1 MANEFDDLS
10 EIRHVQPG
18 DPVAAKPTSQ
28 PTRAIEIRLQ
38 QLESLIESLS
48 QSNDLS
54 KLIIRNVPIKTVD
67 EPVIRDDI
75 VYFNPNTG
83 LYEKA
88 EATVTFA
95 TGLYLTNPSGLA
107 VGVCVAVNGSV
118 GDIMIAGY
126 DTWRDAD
133 HYEGMMESLEDYL
146 PGHAYFLSAV
156 EPGKLTRFPPTMRIQ
171 IMIGTDKHYVLEP
184 LIGNPD
190 SLDTPIKQQVGMR
203 PVGAVRKNPPDSQQF
218 LVVGFDA
225 IELQSEDADH
235 LGYGSWLPT
244 DQSLTSD
251 IAKFGYLIA
260 DSTVN
265 IQPIV
270 PVFIRLQ
277 VAAGGT
283 MKIYQAPTLATLA
296 EDNSGIYNL
305 TTSLTALSS
314 NKDLV
319 RSYSVLDVDQRTVL
333 GTLYFKFTSNDSTY
347 RRDVI
352 FKFPDSFQ
360 GWKMANAPVTPIATA
375 IIANGGVS
383 SITVLE
389 GGVGYDT
396 APDVIITGDGTG
408 ALATAVLDE
417 TGSVVSVIIT
427 TAGTGYTAATVAF
440 KNRLSALKVINGGS
454 GGAGSA
460 TALGPDDGLDTAT
473 IDTGGRG
480 SGYLSAP
487 SVEVTDSSGVGV
499 NAIVQALVRNGE
511 IIEFEIADRG
521 ENYVD
526 PRLVIR
532 PAANFG
538 YQKTKVGTYDVV
550 ISSGQIS
557 SVTPHSGGNGFNHPV
572 GCRLVIVG
580 DGSGA
585 TLSPVL
591 GPSGEVTSV
600 NVLTVGSGYTTAAV
614 QTLDVLDPLLVLIGG
629 TPSSPGDGTL
639 TVPAM
644 SLERLEVEASGVGYS
659 DNAVLTIEAPTIV
672 GGVTAEATIRVD
684 TQGRIVRINLFN
696 LGSGYEKAPTIVI
709 PGGGNGAIL
718 VPHMGAPVTAA
729 TVTVPGDGFGSP
741 PNAYAG
747 VPVDHVEIDEPGH
760 SYIGTPLVS
769 FRPPD
774 MVGGL
779 QTQGVCIMGGQISE
793 AFIITPGAGYTE
805 PENWEIVVSGGGG
818 SGALL
823 KPIIS
828 GGELVAIEIVEA
840 GHDYTSTPTLTLT
853 QLVATPG
860 SGATM
865 EASIESLGSVV
876 GVQVTVQGSGY
887 ISPPL
892 ITINPPT
899 NPSGKQARA
908 TAKMVGDGAMLLA
921 TISGNGSLPYTQ
933 TVVQAQGNAMQ
944 IFDFGDDLNDSIL
957 AVLRKPQQA
966 PFYYNIKADPALK
979 TKYPSIPPEKSLFV
993 LNGTEM
999 LGTAYNESTGRGNDP
1014 EADVIMC
1021 RKSPFWTTFDVQGS
1035 PWDLEYRQYVADLAS
1050 AGRDHII
1057 PKAGPF
1063 GFEDSWL
1070 RFWEHVFKYELNRNR
1085 GWLHINRGSR
1095 FYQTGRVSSL
1105 AVLSPLRITDVTTG
1119 AEAKTDG
1126 TPLTGQLLLSV
1137 DGQATFLTGN
1147 SGVQVD
1153 LSKANNLVTIYKNN
1167 TGRPV
1172 MISSVV
1178 LSVAY
1183 QLNLANVTP
1192 TVADTARVTVG
1203 TQVGNYRDIIGTI
1216 DPSLITQQGAESKLY
1231 ALNQVKELFPDA
1243 RESAPLIM
1251 PGQEV
1256 FLRVDATVSTNIQ
1269 IQLVLA
1275 RIRGYLF

>member
-10 EIRHVQPG
+10 KIRHVKPG

-48 QSNDLS
+48 QSSEFS
-54 KLIIRNVPIKTVD
+54 KLIIRDVAIKTGD
-67 EPVIRDDI
+67 EAVVRDDI

-95 TGLYLTNPSGLA
+95 AGLYTTNPSGLA
-107 VGVCVAVNGSV
+107 IGVCVATNGSV

-126 DTWRDAD
+126 DTWRDDAHHD
-133 HYEGMMESLEDYL
+133 GMMETGEEYI
-146 PGHAYFLSAV
+146 PGHAYFLSAIDS
-156 EPGKLTRFPPTMRIQ
+156 GKLTRFPPTMRIQ

-190 SLDTPIKQQVGMR
+190 SLDTPIKQPVGMR
-203 PVGAVRKNPPDSQQF
+203 PVGAVRKNPPNQEQF
-218 LVVGFDA
+218 LVVGFDG

-235 LGYGSWLPT
+235 LGYGAWLPT
-244 DQSLTSD
+244 DRSLTDD
-251 IAKFGYLIA
+251 IAKFGYMVA
-260 DSTVN
+260 DSVVN
-265 IQPIV
+265 IQPV
-270 PVFIRLQ
+270 NPVYIRAQ
-277 VAAGGT
+277 VAVGGA
-283 MKIYQAPTLATLA
+283 IRIFQSPTLADLA
-296 EDNSGIYNL
+296 DDNSNIYNVL
-305 TTSLTALSS
+305 TSLTALSS
-314 NKDLV
+314 NKELV
-319 RSYSVLDVDQRTVL
+319 RSYTVLDVDQKTVL
-333 GTLYFKFTSNDSTY
+333 GTIYFKFTSNDTTY

-352 FKFPDSFQ
+352 FKFPDAFQ
-360 GWKMANAPVTPIATA
+360 GWKMVNAPVTPIATA
-375 IIANGGVS
+375 IIANGGIS

-408 ALATAVLDE
+408 ATATAVLDE
-417 TGSVVSVIIT
+417 TGSVMSVIISSPGIDYT
-427 TAGTGYTAATVAF
+427 TATVTF
-440 KNRLSALKVINGGS
+440 DDRLASLTVVNGGS
-454 GGAGSA
+454 GGAGTA
-460 TALGPDDGLDTAT
+460 TATGPDDGIDTAT
-473 IDTGGRG
+473 ISTGGRG

-487 SVEVTDSSGVGV
+487 SVEVTDSSGLGTG
-499 NAIVQALVRNGE
+499 AIVQASVRNGE

-538 YQKTKVGTYDVV
+538 YQKTKVGVYDVV
-550 ISSGQIS
+550 ISGGVIS
-557 SVTPHSGGNGFNHPV
+557 SVTPHAGGNGLNHPI

-585 TLSPVL
+585 TIAPVL

-600 NVLTVGSGYTTAAV
+600 NVLTAGTSYTTATV
-614 QTLDVLDPLLVLIGG
+614 ETLDVLDPLLVLIGG
-629 TPSSPGDGTL
+629 DPTSPGNGTL

-644 SLERLEVEASGVGYS
+644 SVERIEIIASGIGYT
-659 DNAVLTIEAPTIV
+659 DNAPLTIEAPTVV
-672 GGVTAEATIRVD
+672 GGITAAATIRVD
-684 TQGRIVRINLFN
+684 DQGRIIKINLYE
-696 LGSGYEKAPTIVI
+696 LGSGYEKAPDITL
-709 PGGGNGAIL
+709 PAGGTGSIL
-718 VPHMGAPVTAA
+718 TPQMGAPITAA
-729 TVTVPGDGFGSP
+729 TVTDPGSGYDAP
-741 PNAYAG
+741 PAAYAG
-747 VPVDHVEIDEPGH
+747 VPVHHVEVDEPGTGYA
-760 SYIGTPLVS
+760 STPLVS

-774 MVGGL
+774 MVDGV
-779 QTQGVCIMGGQISE
+779 QAQGVAVMGGQIAE

-805 PENWEIVVSGGGG
+805 PENWSIVVSGGGG
-818 SGALL
+818 SGAVLNPL
-823 KPIIS
+823 IS
-828 GGELVAIEIVEA
+828 GGELVGIEIVDP
-840 GHDYTSTPTLTLT
+840 GHDYTSIPTLTLT
-853 QLVATPG
+853 PLVATPG
-860 SGATM
+860 SGATL
-865 EASIESLGSVV
+865 EASLEGVGSVV
-876 GVQVTVQGSGY
+876 GVTVTVQGSGY
-887 ISPPL
+887 ISPPP

-899 NPSGKQARA
+899 TPDSKQARA

-921 TISGNGSLPYTQ
+921 AISGNGSLPYPQAAVQ
-933 TVVQAQGNAMQ
+933 TTGNAMQ
-944 IFDFGDDLNDSIL
+944 IYDFGDDLNDSAI

-966 PFYYNIKADPALK
+966 PFYYNIKADPLLK
-979 TKYPSIPPEKSLFV
+979 VKYPSIPPEKSMFI

-999 LGTAYNESTGRGNDP
+999 LGTAYNESTGRGLDP
-1014 EADVIMC
+1014 EADVVMC
-1021 RKSPFWTTFDVQGS
+1021 RRSPLWTTFDVQGS
-1035 PWDLEYRQYVADLAS
+1035 PWDLEYRQYVADFAA
-1050 AGRDHII
+1050 AGRDHVI

-1070 RFWEHVFKYELNRNR
+1070 RYWEHVFKDELNRNR

-1095 FYQTGRVSSL
+1095 FYQTGRVSSI
-1105 AVLSPLRITDVTTG
+1105 AVLAPLRVTDVTTG
-1119 AEAKTDG
+1119 ADAKTDG
-1126 TPLTGQLLLSV
+1126 SPLTGQLLLSI

-1147 SGVQVD
+1147 ASVQVD

-1183 QLNLANVTP
+1183 QLNVASVTP

-1203 TQVGNYRDIIGTI
+1203 TQLGNYRDIIGTI
-1216 DPSLITQQGAESKLY
+1216 DPSLVTQQGAETKLY
-1231 ALNQVKELFPDA
+1231 VISQVKELFPDA
-1243 RESAPLIM
+1243 RDSAPLIM

-1256 FLRVDATVSTNIQ
+1256 FLRVDATVSTNILT
-1269 IQLVLA
+1269 QLVLT